1 MPFAST
7 DQPHGER
14 NDNGEDHDFR
24 NANTKHGH
32 TIWMVVLC
40 TAITALIA
48 TEADTGTSTHRQIR
62 QTPPRAGRST
72 GTHPSQAGAPG
83 RSSVRRRPATLRR

>member
-1 MPFAST
+1 MPVRGNSKRARVSADPQFRALNAATCLIDPSTGPSMSFAST

-14 NDNGEDHDFR
+14 NDTGENHEFR
-24 NANTKHGH
+24 KANTKHGH

-48 TEADTGTSTHRQIR
+48 A
-62 QTPPRAGRST
+62 
-72 GTHPSQAGAPG
+72 
-83 RSSVRRRPATLRR
+83 